1 MRRAGGSS
9 SAAYAG
15 PVSRRQWGQVLAL
28 VAVVTALV
36 AGLAVGGGLHTRDAA
51 AGPVGADPS
60 RPVVLVGVP
69 GLRPSDVDPV
79 RTPTLWAMVRDGAS
93 ATLNVTAVHTLTCP
107 VDGWLTLSAGGR
119 AGAPDGAGCP
129 TPAVAD
135 GAVTGW
141 SSYAVAAA
149 DRPYDARPGLL
160 ATTLAAAGRCVTAVG
175 PGAGVGVADRQGRVA
190 SYAARL
196 DRSAFAQAL
205 GRCPVGLV
213 DGGSVTGAGADRAA
227 GAVAADAVLSQVR
240 TAVPDA
246 DVVVAGLADDEAAGM
261 RLVVA
266 AGPDFGPGTLS
277 SPSTHQARITQL
289 PDLTATLLAHAG
301 VAVPRAVAGS
311 ALQRSPGS
319 AEDAQARD
327 RLRAL
332 VDVEQASRSVTPVVA
347 PLFTIWGVAAAALL
361 LLVGLA
367 RWRGWWS
374 AGARTRLTDAVR
386 RVLVVLAAVP
396 AATYLAM
403 LLPWWRAGS
412 PTLAL
417 LGAVATWA
425 LVVGGAALTGSW
437 RRSATG
443 PPTAVALVTLV
454 VLVVDLVTGSRLQV
468 ASLLGLNP
476 TVGGRFYGL
485 GNVAFALQAGA
496 FFVVAG
502 TLVARLGWRP
512 RVAAA
517 LVALLAVVVLVIDAG
532 PSWGAKVGGP
542 PAFAPGV
549 ALLVLLV
556 LGVRVT
562 WRRLLLVG
570 GGTVLLVVA
579 IALADWARG
588 AGRRSHLGD
597 YVQTL
602 LDGGGGDVVVRKL
615 EQNLGTLTGTS
626 VFAYLIPVGLV
637 LVWWGLLRPGSW
649 VARPLTALFERVP
662 AWRSALLALTLTVT
676 IGLFVNDTGVAIP
689 PVSWLLVAPL
699 AAAAA
704 LHDRVL
710 RDR

>member
-1 MRRAGGSS
+1 MSGSG
-9 SAAYAG
+9 AA
-15 PVSRRQWGQVLAL
+15 R
-28 VAVVTALV
+28 
-36 AGLAVGGGLHTRDAA
+36 AA
-51 AGPVGADPS
+51 A
-60 RPVVLVGVP
+60 
-69 GLRPSDVDPV
+69 
-79 RTPTLWAMVRDGAS
+79 
-93 ATLNVTAVHTLTCP
+93 
-107 VDGWLTLSAGGR
+107 
-119 AGAPDGAGCP
+119 
-129 TPAVAD
+129 
-135 GAVTGW
+135 
-141 SSYAVAAA
+141 
-149 DRPYDARPGLL
+149 
-160 ATTLAAAGRCVTAVG
+160 
-175 PGAGVGVADRQGRVA
+175 
-190 SYAARL
+190 
-196 DRSAFAQAL
+196 
-205 GRCPVGLV
+205 
-213 DGGSVTGAGADRAA
+213 
-227 GAVAADAVLSQVR
+227 AVAADALVDRVR
-240 TAVPDA
+240 ASAEGD
-246 DVVVAGLADDEAAGM
+246 DVVVAGLGDDAASGM

-266 AGPDFGPGTLS
+266 TGPDLVPGTLS
-277 SPSTHQARITQL
+277 SPSTHQVRITQL

-311 ALQRSPGS
+311 ALQVSPGAS
-319 AEDAQARD
+319 GEQAGRD

-347 PLFTIWGVAAAALL
+347 PLFTTWGVVAAVLL

-374 AGARTRLTDAVR
+374 GAARSRLTDVVR

-417 LGAVATWA
+417 LGAVALWA
-425 LVVGGAALTGSW
+425 LLVGGAALAGGW
-437 RRSATG
+437 RRSPTG

-454 VLVVDLVTGSRLQV
+454 LLVVDLLTGSRLQV

-502 TLVARLGWRP
+502 TLVARLPHRP
-512 RVAAA
+512 RVAA
-517 LVALLAVVVLVIDAG
+517 VAVTLLALVVLVVDAG
-532 PSWGAKVGGP
+532 PTWGAKVGGP

-549 ALLVLLV
+549 ALLVLAV

-562 WRRLLLVG
+562 WRRALLVV

-626 VFAYLIPVGLV
+626 VFAYLVPVALV

-649 VARPLTALFERVP
+649 VARPLAPLFRRVP
-662 AWRSALLALTLTVT
+662 AWRPALLALTLTVT

-704 LHDRVL
+704 LHDL
-710 RDR
+710 AQRDR